1 MWERSTWWH
10 RGGAFLARA
19 RASGGKQLG
28 RWKEKREDQRMRK
41 AVMGQCLEIL
51 QGPVCFPKPRFYRR
65 CAGQPLKISKPGNKV
80 IWFMLKPTMAPA
92 ATWRMNYKRCKRVS
106 KEISQE
112 YTKQKLILP
121 RTRES
126 LWRWWEMDS
135 SGIYLEHRAPG
146 SSPKKGL
153 NSSWRKIN
161 HRWGNWRTIMS

>member
-1 MWERSTWWH
+1 MWERSTRWH

-92 ATWRMNYKRCKRVS
+92 ATWRMNYKRCKRIS

-121 RTRES
+121 RTRGVAVKMVGNGQ
-126 LWRWWEMDS
+126 LWNLLRTQS
-135 SGIYLEHRAPG
+135 PG
-146 SSPKKGL
+146 VFPQEGVKFKLKK
-153 NSSWRKIN
+153 N
-161 HRWGNWRTIMS
+161 